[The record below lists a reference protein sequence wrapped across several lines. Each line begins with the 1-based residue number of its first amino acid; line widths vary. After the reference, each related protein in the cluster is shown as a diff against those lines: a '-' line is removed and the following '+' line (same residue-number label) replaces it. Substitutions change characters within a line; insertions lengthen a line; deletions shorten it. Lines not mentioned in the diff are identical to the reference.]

1 MPQTLLLVEDSL
13 TIQHVVQRTFVPE
26 GFLVVVAKDAQEG
39 LHTLH
44 SITPDI
50 VLADATM
57 PDMDGFQFCRTL
69 RGWAGF
75 AHVPVV
81 LLTSNFTA
89 YDEAQGKHAGVTTSL
104 AKPFESEVLL
114 ALVQRVLSQAAPASA
129 GTTHIAL
136 AAPVESAAHAAAT
149 ASPSDK
155 TSDEHDSDSDPV
167 VAAPEPEA
175 GGSVS
180 TDAATCAPSILGE
193 SLLHIMQTVVREQ
206 LHTILETLTPQILAE
221 VRDTVNAQIPDI
233 LEVLLQQEIDKL
245 KRAVA
250 HDAEHGEPER
260 DTG

>member
-44 SITPDI
+44 SITPDV

-57 PDMDGFQFCRTL
+57 PDMDGFQFCQTL

-81 LLTSNFTA
+81 LLTSNFAA
-89 YDEAQGKHAGVTTSL
+89 YDEARGQRAGVTASL
-104 AKPFESEVLL
+104 AKPFESGVLL
-114 ALVQRVLSQAAPASA
+114 TLVQRVLSQASTASP
-129 GTTHIAL
+129 GTTHVAL
-136 AAPVESAAHAAAT
+136 AAT
-149 ASPSDK
+149 ASPAVLSTDTAAPSDD
-155 TSDEHDSDSDPV
+155 TAEAYESDSGSV

-175 GGSVS
+175 GCSVS
-180 TDAATCAPSILGE
+180 TDAATRAPHILGE
-193 SLLHIMQTVVREQ
+193 SLLHTVQAVLREQ
-206 LHTILETLTPQILAE
+206 LHTMLETLTPQILAE
-221 VRDTVNAQIPDI
+221 VRHTVSAQIPDI

-260 DTG
+260 GTG